1 MCETHIVLGTTSVFS
16 SFPQITLLSDACV
29 AGDLTGVQKQLR
41 KHALLESDVEAI
53 EKSLEELD
61 FDAREVVKSSPEDL
75 AEVQAMQ
82 TDVIEKWETLV
93 ELVDDR

>member
-1 MCETHIVLGTTSVFS
+1 M
-16 SFPQITLLSDACV
+16 LSDACV
-29 AGDLTGVQKQLR
+29 ADDLTGVQKQLR

-61 FDAREVVKSSPEDL
+61 FDAREVVQSSPEDL

-93 ELVDDR
+93 ELVDER